1 LNFGHP
7 WVLIGLLLPILWAV
21 WRTVRREKFEPT
33 AAYAAVDAFPRA
45 GGWRARARSALTIL
59 RVLVLSL
66 LIVALAR
73 PLYGEREELIVS
85 EGIDIVL
92 GLDISGSMRA
102 EDFQPDNRL
111 EVAKEVAREFIE
123 GRKGDRIGL
132 VVFASSAYTQCPLT
146 TDYPVLLQMLDKVD
160 FGGIKDGTAIGMA
173 IATGTNRLRE
183 SGSPSRVLILLTD
196 GRNNAG
202 TIDPITAAK
211 LAKAVGVR
219 IHTIGAGSQEEA
231 PYPVDDPVF
240 GKRYVMMPV
249 QVDEGTLRQVAEITG
264 GAYFRATD
272 AGALEAIYRQ
282 IDTMEKTRVETKTYV
297 DYSEFGGALIL
308 PALLLL
314 ILEVILKAGLLRK
327 LP

>member
-1 LNFGHP
+1 MSFGHP
-7 WVLIGLLLPILWAV
+7 WVLLGLIVPILWAV
-21 WRTVRREKFEPT
+21 LRLWRRDRFEPS
-33 AAYAAVDAFPRA
+33 ASFPAVEGLPRG
-45 GGWRARARSALTIL
+45 GGWRVRARAALPIL
-59 RVLVLSL
+59 RALVLAL
-66 LIVALAR
+66 LILALAR

-85 EGIDIVL
+85 EGIDIIL
-92 GLDISGSMRA
+92 GVDISGSMRA

-111 EVAKEVAREFIE
+111 HVVKEVARKFIQ

-146 TDYPVLLQMLDKVD
+146 TDYPVLLQMLGKVD

-173 IATGTNRLRE
+173 VATGANRLRE
-183 SGSPSRVLILLTD
+183 SGSPSRVMILLTD
-196 GRNNAG
+196 GRNNTG

-219 IHTIGAGSQEEA
+219 IHTIGAGSQGEA
-231 PYPVDDPVF
+231 PFPVDDPVF

-249 QVDEGTLRQVAEITG
+249 EVDEATLKEVATITG
-264 GAYFRATD
+264 GEYFRATD

-282 IDTMEKTRVETKTYV
+282 IDAMEKTRVETKTYV
-297 DYSEFGGALIL
+297 DYSEFGGVLL
-308 PALLLL
+308 VPALLLL
-314 ILEVILKAGLLRK
+314 LLEVVLRAGPLRK